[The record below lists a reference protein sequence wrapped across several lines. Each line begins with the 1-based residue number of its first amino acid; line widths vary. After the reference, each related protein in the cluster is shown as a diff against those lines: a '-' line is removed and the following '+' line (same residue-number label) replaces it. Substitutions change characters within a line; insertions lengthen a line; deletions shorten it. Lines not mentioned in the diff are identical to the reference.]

1 MYRQLLRL
9 PITTDQASVFVSWKN
24 SFVQNKVVMKKEK
37 VQFSYVIDIYTRT

>member
-9 PITTDQASVFVSWKN
+9 AIKTDQASVFVSWKN
-24 SFVQNKVVMKKEK
+24 SFVQDKVVMKKEK